1 MKITAIEPQKRHRER
16 VNVHVDGAFRL
27 ALALEIVLAAP
38 LRIGDEVTEERL
50 RALEEQDLLWKAREA
65 AYNLLSFRPRTA
77 VELRRRLLRK
87 EFPPAVAD
95 ACVTG
100 LVEKGLVS
108 DADFA
113 ELFVRDRVR
122 LRPKG
127 RRMIVQE
134 LRAKGVDAETAEEVV
149 ADVWEAEE
157 VSDVALAKE
166 AAAKWWPRRGEDPR
180 KARARLYA
188 FLGRRG
194 FGGEAIR
201 EVADEILPPADD
213 A

>member
-1 MKITAIEPQKRHRER
+1 MKITAIEPQKRHQER

-38 LRIGDEVTEERL
+38 LRVGDEMTDDRL

-95 ACVTG
+95 ACVSG

-127 RRMIVQE
+127 RRMLVQE
-134 LRAKGVDAETAEEVV
+134 LRAKGVDADTAEEVV
-149 ADVWEAEE
+149 ADVWEAED
-157 VSDVALAKE
+157 VSDVDLARE
-166 AAAKWWPRRGEDPR
+166 AAAKWSPRRGEDPR
-180 KARARLYA
+180 KARGRLYA

-194 FGGEAIR
+194 FGGDTIR
-201 EVADEILPPADD
+201 QVADEFLAPADE